1 MMSEIRKSAL
11 FSRIKMCIRDRNTI
25 DYELELDYSDEEEE
39 EDDDEEESSRYLQIE
54 EVYVVQGQRI
64 HEMCIRDSSRNE
76 KGKDKKS
83 SKKKAG
89 QTEK

>member
-1 MMSEIRKSAL
+1 MGRAAEDVEDEGRKTLVPGRSIRILRSTP
-11 FSRIKMCIRDRNTI
+11 STRTGN
-25 DYELELDYSDEEEE
+25 
-39 EDDDEEESSRYLQIE
+39 
-54 EVYVVQGQRI
+54 
-64 HEMCIRDSSRNE
+64 SRNE